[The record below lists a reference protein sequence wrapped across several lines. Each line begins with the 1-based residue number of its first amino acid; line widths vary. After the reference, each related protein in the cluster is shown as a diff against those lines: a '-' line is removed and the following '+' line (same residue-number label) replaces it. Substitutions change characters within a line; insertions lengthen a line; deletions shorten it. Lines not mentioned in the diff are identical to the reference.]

1 MTSIKLQRK
10 ENYKN
15 LIIGHLNINSIR
27 NKFEMIAEI
36 IEDFDIFLISESR
49 LDSTFPNAL
58 FKITS
63 FKIFRC
69 DQSRFGGELLLC
81 VNDRIP
87 SKFWDK
93 HHIATNIEL
102 IAVEFHQNKLKWL
115 SLCVYKPP
123 NQNDLV
129 FVEAIS
135 AIANEYSVQ
144 YEHIVIFGDFNMS
157 VQNSHFQNLM
167 QIYDFSPLVKE
178 PTCFQSH
185 HPTCIDN
192 FLTNQKAVF
201 KLIR

>member
-1 MTSIKLQRK
+1 
-10 ENYKN
+10 
-15 LIIGHLNINSIR
+15 
-27 NKFEMIAEI
+27 MIAEI

-69 DQSRFGGELLLC
+69 DQSRLGGELLLY

-93 HHIATNIEL
+93 HHIATDIEL
-102 IAVEFHQNKLKWL
+102 IAVEFHQNKRKWL

-123 NQNDLV
+123 NQNDSV

-135 AIANEYSVQ
+135 ATANEYSVQ

-157 VQNSHFQNLM
+157 VKNSHFQNLM

-192 FLTNQKAVF
+192 FLTNQKAIF